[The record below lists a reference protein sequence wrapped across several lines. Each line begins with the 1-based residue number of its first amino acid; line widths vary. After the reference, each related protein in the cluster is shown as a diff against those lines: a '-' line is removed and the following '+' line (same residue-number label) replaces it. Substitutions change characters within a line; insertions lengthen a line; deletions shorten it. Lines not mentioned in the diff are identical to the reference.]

1 MVLMINFFDWAL
13 LSNIESQLVWYEKKT
28 SQGKDNSNKKKNHAG
43 RLTPRQCSLLA
54 QFYLFN

>member
-1 MVLMINFFDWAL
+1 MINFFDWAL